1 MSIRFY
7 GRLSRR
13 VGMSLS
19 ASDLKRY
26 GAVLFLATLAVTALR
41 LAWVLTVGLLRLAVE
56 LLRLAGALLRRSVQL
71 VARWVALLAGPRWS
85 WW

>member
-7 GRLSRR
+7 GRLSRH

-19 ASDLKRY
+19 TRDLKRY
-26 GAVLFLATLAVTALR
+26 GAVLFLAALAVTALR
-41 LAWVLTVGLLRLAVE
+41 LAWVLAVGLLRLAVE
-56 LLRLAGALLRRSVQL
+56 LLRLAGALLRRAVRL
-71 VARWVALLAGPRWS
+71 VARWFALLAGPRWS